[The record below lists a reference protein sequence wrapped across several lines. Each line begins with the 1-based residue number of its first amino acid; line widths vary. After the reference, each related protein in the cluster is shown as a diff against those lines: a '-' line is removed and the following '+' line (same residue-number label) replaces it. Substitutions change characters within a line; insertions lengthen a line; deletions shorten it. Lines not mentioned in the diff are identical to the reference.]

1 MAVVKLYLSKA
12 QMNKLRKGQGIQLS
26 RAQLLGNP
34 ESKMVAVDVDVT
46 DAMHKKIMSAAR
58 RQKGIRIPAN
68 SVAPAPLGDGFT
80 FKDFGNLLADGA
92 QQIKKVVP
100 KSAVK
105 GIAKAG
111 LSALGVDNTVADSLI
126 DNSVNAA
133 YSTNFKDKKAG
144 QKFLRKTATGTAQD
158 ALQYGASKIA
168 SALDNQQGPTG
179 NGLKKGSQEM
189 KDKMARLRAMRGVK
203 GGKVQSMVSAIE
215 NKSVVATS
223 KPSMSRKVVQ
233 HGAYGIDAVSGN
245 HLEKR
250 YFAAAPNKKD
260 VTGNGFAPIG
270 SGFRPLGS
278 N

>member
-26 RAQLLGNP
+26 RAQLLGTP
-34 ESKMVAVDVDVT
+34 ESKMVAVDVDVSE
-46 DAMHKKIMSAAR
+46 AMHKKIVSAAR

-68 SVAPAPLGDGFT
+68 SVAPAPNGNGFS
-80 FKDFGNLLADGA
+80 FRDFGNLLADGA

-105 GIAKAG
+105 SIAKAG
-111 LSALGVDNTVADSLI
+111 LSSLGVDNTVADSLI

-144 QKFLRKTATGTAQD
+144 QKFLRKAATGTAQD
-158 ALQYGASKIA
+158 VLQYGASKIA
-168 SALDNQQGPTG
+168 NALDNQGPSG

-223 KPSMSRKVVQ
+223 KPSLSRKVVQ

-250 YFAAAPNKKD
+250 YFAAAPSK
-260 VTGNGFAPIG
+260 VTGDGFQPIG

>member
-26 RAQLLGNP
+26 RAQLLGTP
-34 ESKMVAVDVDVT
+34 ESKMVAVDVDVSE
-46 DAMHKKIMSAAR
+46 AMHKKILSAAR

-68 SVAPAPLGDGFT
+68 SVAPAPNGNGFS

-168 SALDNQQGPTG
+168 SALDNQGPTG

-189 KDKMARLRAMRGVK
+189 KEKMARLRAMRGVK
-203 GGKVQSMVSAIE
+203 GGKVNSMVAAIE
-215 NKSVVATS
+215 NKVTTSS
-223 KPSMSRKVVQ
+223 KPSMTRKVVQ

-250 YFAAAPNKKD
+250 YFAAAPNK
-260 VTGNGFAPIG
+260 VTGEGFQPIG
-270 SGFRPLGS
+270 TGFRPLGS